1 MNSYNRQKILEN
13 TKLYAL
19 KAYSICQYAIQYVFK
34 YIQEKYY
41 SLRKKYYYQSISQTD
56 EETSLFAHTYY
67 QYNSTQTEEE
77 QEHVP
82 KAYYYKE
89 LKPVNESSI
98 AFESCHTTSDLQE
111 DTEDSEASGDLFFT
125 CDEI

>member
-41 SLRKKYYYQSISQTD
+41 SLRKKYYYQ
-56 EETSLFAHTYY
+56 
-67 QYNSTQTEEE
+67 
-77 QEHVP
+77 
-82 KAYYYKE
+82 
-89 LKPVNESSI
+89 
-98 AFESCHTTSDLQE
+98 
-111 DTEDSEASGDLFFT
+111 
-125 CDEI
+125 

>member
-1 MNSYNRQKILEN
+1 MNSYNRRKIIEN

-34 YIQEKYY
+34 YI
-41 SLRKKYYYQSISQTD
+41 
-56 EETSLFAHTYY
+56 AHTYY
-67 QYNSTQTEEE
+67 QYNSTQTEDE